1 MIKVNSYLQQ
11 PPTQS
16 KESNTSR
23 ASSATKQIDNAGS
36 DKPPEPNLSLLARQL
51 NDAQARADVRDANMD
66 RDALASKAKTITDQ
80 LIGRSYHN
88 NKARHDAEVP
98 DTNNPVLLERANQ
111 ATDFVNGK
119 GSNPFKGL
127 STDQLTLITYD
138 ENGTFTVNERRA
150 AWEEK
155 YDQWQDWK
163 KEVGDKIMRE
173 WKEKG
178 TIIGGL
184 TKVLEHYKNLPPIE
198 QAQYPDFWLASLSAQ
213 ITHYSGQESLSGE
226 SHTSLLEL
234 MEPVG
239 LKDNLEGFLQQVN
252 EDQQGLI

>member
-1 MIKVNSYLQQ
+1 MISVNSYLQQ

-16 KESNTSR
+16 TELNTSR
-23 ASSATKQIDNAGS
+23 TNSATKHVDNASS
-36 DKPPEPNLSLLARQL
+36 DKSPEPNLSPLARQL
-51 NDAQARADVRDANMD
+51 NEAQARADARDAIIG
-66 RDALASKAKTITDQ
+66 RDELAGKAKKITDQ
-80 LIGRSYHN
+80 LIGSSYHN

-98 DTNNPVLLERANQ
+98 DTNDPILLERAKQ

-119 GSNPFKGL
+119 GSNPFKGM
-127 STDQLTLITYD
+127 TPDQLTLIIYD
-138 ENGTFTVNERRA
+138 ESDAFTVNERRA
-150 AWEEK
+150 AWKEQ
-155 YDQWQDWK
+155 YDQDQVWRKQVVA
-163 KEVGDKIMRE
+163 EIMRE

-178 TIIGGL
+178 TIINGL
-184 TKVLEHYKNLPPIE
+184 IKVQEHYEALPPIE

-239 LKDNLEGFLQQVN
+239 LKDNLEGFLQRIS
-252 EDQQGLI
+252 EEQQE

>member
-1 MIKVNSYLQQ
+1 MINVNSYLQQ

-16 KESNTSR
+16 TELNTSR
-23 ASSATKQIDNAGS
+23 TSSATKHVDNASS
-36 DKPPEPNLSLLARQL
+36 DKSPEPNLSPLARQL
-51 NDAQARADVRDANMD
+51 NEVQARADARDAIMG
-66 RDALASKAKTITDQ
+66 RDELAGKAKNITDQ
-80 LIGRSYHN
+80 LIGSSYHN

-98 DTNNPVLLERANQ
+98 DTNDPILLERAKQ

-127 STDQLTLITYD
+127 SADQLTLITYD
-138 ENGTFTVNERRA
+138 EGGTFTINERRA

-163 KEVGDKIMRE
+163 KEVGDKIIRE

-178 TIIGGL
+178 TITNSL
-184 TKVLEHYKNLPPIE
+184 TEVLEHYENLPPIE
-198 QAQYPDFWLASLSAQ
+198 QAQYPDFWLASLNAQ
-213 ITHYSGQESLSGE
+213 ITHYSDQEPLSGE
-226 SHTSLLEL
+226 SYTSLLEL

-239 LKDNLEGFLQQVN
+239 LKDNLESFLFSK
-252 EDQQGLI
+252 E